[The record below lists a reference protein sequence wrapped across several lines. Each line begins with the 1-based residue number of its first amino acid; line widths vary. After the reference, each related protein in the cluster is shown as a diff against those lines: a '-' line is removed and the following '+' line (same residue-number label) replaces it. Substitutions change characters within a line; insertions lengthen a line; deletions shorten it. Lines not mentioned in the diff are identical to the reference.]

1 MSFAG
6 HERQDGRLFSL
17 RWKILA
23 PLAVLGA
30 GAVGALVLAAA
41 LVLSAHG
48 QSELR
53 REAETIADSIAN
65 AAEAIEGGEQFSR
78 FVTAFGGRENVNTIA
93 VIDAA
98 TGKIA
103 ASTRLSWVGQ
113 SVQDV
118 TAPALFRRIAEVQ
131 AAGKRQDGLWEE
143 EQAATYIT
151 YRPMLHFGAQ
161 PGEAMSDG
169 IIVIRLSVE
178 GILAD
183 MRQSGWR
190 FAGAVVLGL
199 VVFLGVLAFLI
210 YELVLMPL
218 AQLERFAQFRDRS
231 AVSFKR
237 LLGKRDEF
245 GALAHVMSQAF
256 GEAEA
261 SSSRLAELAM
271 NDELTGLGNRT
282 HFRTRLRDTIAAS
295 GTGDT
300 RLALVL
306 VDVDSFK
313 SINDTF
319 GHDVGDALLCS
330 VADIL
335 RAHARGGEV
344 LARLGGD
351 EFALLLKDSGSADD
365 VLARVQ
371 GLLDA
376 LSRPMSLGGN
386 IVHGGSSA
394 GITLFPQDGRD
405 AEVLMKNADLAL
417 NMAKSEGHNSLQFF
431 RHELKLRALERSSI
445 ERDLQR
451 AIEQDEFEL
460 HFQPKIDLNKGAV
473 AGSEALLRWRHPE
486 RGFVPPWA
494 FIPVAEQS
502 GFVCELTHWVINEAC
517 RQIKVWREAGLPPIS
532 VAVNV
537 SAADLVN
544 GDLSDF
550 VANTL
555 VAHGVSPRQLEIEV
569 TESMVMHDVETV
581 IATLRRLRSM
591 GIAISIDDF
600 GTGYSSLAYL
610 KRFPVKCLKIDRSF
624 VDDLDRTSDGQAIPK
639 LIVDLARS
647 LGVKVVAEG
656 VETVRQAER
665 LIDMGCDEAQGYY
678 FGRPM
683 PAEDFSTYVLQAP
696 ENLKKLMPARSDAA
710 ERLRKILQEGVA

>member
-78 FVTAFGGRENVNTIA
+78 FVTGFGGRENINTIA

-231 AVSFKR
+231 AASFKR

-295 GTGDT
+295 GTGDM

-445 ERDLQR
+445 ERDLQC

-517 RQIKVWREAGLPPIS
+517 RQIKAWREAGLPPVS

-537 SAADLVN
+537 SAADLVS

-555 VAHGVSPRQLEIEV
+555 VTHGVSPRQLEIEV

-683 PAEDFSTYVLQAP
+683 PAEDFSTYVQQAP

>member
-1 MSFAG
+1 MTGAG
-6 HERQDGRLFSL
+6 HTRRDGRLFSL

-23 PLAVLGA
+23 PLAVLGIC
-30 GAVGALVLAAA
+30 AVTALLVAAA
-41 LVLSAHG
+41 FMLSAHG
-48 QSELR
+48 RSELR

-65 AAEAIEGGEQFSR
+65 AAESIEDGGQFAR
-78 FVTAFGGRENVNTIA
+78 FVTAFGSRQNVNTIA
-93 VIDAA
+93 VLDAA
-98 TGKIA
+98 SGKIVA
-103 ASTRLSWVGQ
+103 ATRLSWVGQ
-113 SVQDV
+113 SIQDV
-118 TAPALFRRIAEVQ
+118 AAPVLFKRIAEVQ
-131 AAGKRQDGLWEE
+131 AAGKRHDGLWQEDS
-143 EQAATYIT
+143 AATYVS
-151 YRPMLHFGAQ
+151 YRPMLHFGST
-161 PGEAMSDG
+161 GDETMSDG
-169 IIVIRLSVE
+169 VIVIRLSAD
-178 GILAD
+178 GILGD

-190 FAGAVVLGL
+190 FAGAAILVLVGL
-199 VVFLGVLAFLI
+199 LGVLAFLI

-218 AQLERFAQFRDRS
+218 AHLERFAQFRDKS
-231 AVSFKR
+231 AASFKR

-245 GALAHVMSQAF
+245 GALAHVMAQSF
-256 GEAEA
+256 GEAEE
-261 SSSRLAELAM
+261 SSHRLAELAM

-282 HFRTRLRDTIAAS
+282 HFRTRLRDTIGAS

-313 SINDTF
+313 SINDTY

-335 RAHARGGEV
+335 RAHAREGEV

-351 EFALLLKDSGSADD
+351 EFALLLKEEGSADD

-451 AIEQDEFEL
+451 AIEQHEFEL
-460 HFQPKIDLNKGAV
+460 HFQPKIDLAKGTV

-494 FIPVAEQS
+494 FIPVAEHS

-517 RQIKVWREAGLPPIS
+517 RQIKAWREAGLPPIS

-555 VAHGVSPRQLEIEV
+555 VTHGVSPRQLEIEV

-683 PAEDFSTYVLQAP
+683 PAEDFSAYVMQAP